1 MFLFQKIEETMM
13 KYTDARHAVGE
24 FILREPETLYQ
35 YTVSEIAE
43 KTFTS
48 KATVV
53 RFAKAMGYD
62 GWKEFMKDYIAEV
75 KYQKAHQNTVD
86 FNLPFQPDDSE
97 DTIMENIKKLQ
108 IESIRETADLLKKE
122 TLQKAADYL
131 VKAEHIV
138 IFCSSPNTYLG
149 ELFKRKLITIG
160 KHASVPVVGEAGI
173 VAASLSSRDCALIIS
188 YSGNSVS
195 QNPVNRIG
203 ILRKNQVPIIGIT
216 SGGDNYMRKNL
227 DCIFTMATRE
237 RLYTKIANYST
248 EESLNYILNVLFSCC
263 FARQYQKNL
272 DYKIKNS
279 RRLEQ
284 ERITMMNVMKEMDG
298 SD

>member
-1 MFLFQKIEETMM
+1 MM

-24 FILREPETLYQ
+24 FILREPENLYQ

-86 FNLPFQPDDSE
+86 FNIPFQQGDSE
-97 DTIMENIKKLQ
+97 ETIIENIKKVQ
-108 IESIRETADLLKKE
+108 MESIRETADLIKPEMLR
-122 TLQKAADYL
+122 KAACYL
-131 VKAEHIV
+131 EQAEQIV

-160 KHASVPVVGEAGI
+160 KHAVVPIGGESGI
-173 VAASLSSRDCALIIS
+173 VAASLGPGDCALIIS

-203 ILRKNQVPIIGIT
+203 ILKKNHVPVIGIT

-263 FARQYQKNL
+263 FARQYRENL
-272 DYKIKNS
+272 DFKIKNS

-284 ERITMMNVMKEMDG
+284 ERLTMMNAMKEMNGPD
-298 SD
+298 

>member
-24 FILREPETLYQ
+24 FILQEPDTLYQ

-75 KYQKAHQNTVD
+75 NYQKAHQNTVD
-86 FNLPFQPDDSE
+86 FNMPFEQDDSV
-97 DTIMENIKKLQ
+97 DTIIENMKTLQ
-108 IESIRETADLLKKE
+108 IETIRETADLLRKE
-122 TLQKAADYL
+122 TLQNAADYL
-131 VKAEHIV
+131 VKANRIV

-149 ELFKRKLITIG
+149 ELFKRKLFTIG
-160 KHASVPVVGEAGI
+160 KNASVPISGESGI
-173 VAASLSSRDCALIIS
+173 VAASLSPQDCALIIS

-203 ILRKNQVPIIGIT
+203 ILKKNHVPIIGIT

-227 DCIFTMATRE
+227 DCIFTMATKE

-263 FARQYQKNL
+263 FVRQYKQNL
-272 DYKIKNS
+272 DFKIKNS
-279 RRLEQ
+279 RMLEQ
-284 ERITMMNVMKEMDG
+284 ERITMMNTMKEINNPD
-298 SD
+298 

>member
-13 KYTDARHAVGE
+13 RYTDARHAVGE
-24 FILREPETLYQ
+24 FILREPEQLYQ
-35 YTVSEIAE
+35 YTVTEIAE

-75 KYQKAHQNTVD
+75 KYQKSHENTVD
-86 FNLPFQPDDSE
+86 FNMPFQQDDSV
-97 DTIMENIKKLQ
+97 DTIVENIKKLQ
-108 IESIRETADLLKKE
+108 METIRETADLLNKE
-122 TLQKAADYL
+122 ALNRATDYL
-131 VKAEHIV
+131 DKARHIE

-160 KHASVPVVGEAGI
+160 KSANVAASGEAGI
-173 VAASLSSRDCALIIS
+173 VAASLGPQDCALIIS

-195 QNPVNRIG
+195 RNPVNRIG
-203 ILRKNQVPIIGIT
+203 ILKKNHVPIIGIT
-216 SGGDNYMRKNL
+216 SGGDNYIRKNL
-227 DCIFTMATRE
+227 DCVFTMSSRE

-263 FARQYQKNL
+263 FARHYKQNL
-272 DYKIKNS
+272 DFKVKNS
-279 RRLEQ
+279 RLLEH
-284 ERITMMNVMKEMDG
+284 ERITMMKAMKEMND

>member
-24 FILREPETLYQ
+24 FILREPEALYQ

-43 KTFTS
+43 KTYTS

-53 RFAKAMGYD
+53 RFAQAMGYE

-75 KYQKAHQNTVD
+75 KYQKDHQNTVD
-86 FNLPFQPDDSE
+86 FNMPFQKGDNE
-97 DTIMENIKKLQ
+97 DIIIENIKKLQ
-108 IESIRETADLLKKE
+108 IESIQETADLLKKE
-122 TLQKAADYL
+122 NLKKATDYL
-131 VKAEHIV
+131 LRAEQIV

-149 ELFKRKLITIG
+149 ELFKRKFLTIG
-160 KHASVPVVGEAGI
+160 KRAIVPVGGESGI
-173 VAASLSSRDCALIIS
+173 VSASLGPQDCALIIS

-203 ILRKNQVPIIGIT
+203 ILKKNRVPIIGIT

-263 FARQYQKNL
+263 FARQYEQNL
-272 DYKIKNS
+272 EFKIENA

-284 ERITMMNVMKEMDG
+284 ERITKMNVMKEMNGPD
-298 SD
+298 

>member
-13 KYTDARHAVGE
+13 KYTDARHSVGE
-24 FILREPETLYQ
+24 FILREPENLYQ

-86 FNLPFQPDDSE
+86 FNMPFGPGDSE
-97 DTIMENIKKLQ
+97 ETIIENIKKVQ

-122 TLQKAADYL
+122 TLQKAADCL
-131 VKAEHIV
+131 VKAEQIV

-160 KHASVPVVGEAGI
+160 KHASVPVIGESGI
-173 VAASLSSRDCALIIS
+173 VAASLGPRDCALIIS

-203 ILRKNQVPIIGIT
+203 ILKKNHVPVIGIT

-227 DCIFTMATRE
+227 DCVFTMATRE
-237 RLYTKIANYST
+237 RLYTKSANYST

-263 FARQYQKNL
+263 FARQYQENL
-272 DYKIKNS
+272 DFKIKNS

-284 ERITMMNVMKEMDG
+284 ERLTMMNVMKEMNGPD
-298 SD
+298 

>member
-62 GWKEFMKDYIAEV
+62 GWKEFMKDYVAEV

-138 IFCSSPNTYLG
+138 IFCNSPNTYLG

-173 VAASLSSRDCALIIS
+173 VAASLSARDCALIIS

-203 ILRKNQVPIIGIT
+203 ILKKNQVPIIGIT

-263 FARQYQKNL
+263 FARQYQQNL

>member
-1 MFLFQKIEETMM
+1 MFLFQRIEETMM
-13 KYTDARHAVGE
+13 RYTDARHAVGE
-24 FILREPETLYQ
+24 FILREPEKLYQ

-75 KYQKAHQNTVD
+75 NYQKAHQNTVD
-86 FNLPFQPDDSE
+86 FNMPFRQEDGM
-97 DTIMENIKKLQ
+97 DTIIENIKKLQ
-108 IESIRETADLLKKE
+108 IESIRDTADLLKRE
-122 TLQKAADYL
+122 DLQKATDYL
-131 VKAEHIV
+131 VKADRIV

-160 KHASVPVVGEAGI
+160 KNASVPVIGESGI
-173 VAASLSSRDCALIIS
+173 VAASLGPRDCALIIS
-188 YSGNSVS
+188 YTGNSVS
-195 QNPVNRIG
+195 QNPVSRIG
-203 ILRKNQVPIIGIT
+203 VLKKNQVPIIGIT
-216 SGGDNYMRKNL
+216 SGGDNYMRKNIN
-227 DCIFTMATRE
+227 CILTMATRE

-263 FARQYQKNL
+263 FARQYKQNL

-279 RRLEQ
+279 RLLEQ
-284 ERITMMNVMKEMDG
+284 ERITMMHVMREMNDP
-298 SD
+298 D

>member
-13 KYTDARHAVGE
+13 RYTDARHAVGE
-24 FILREPETLYQ
+24 FILQEPENLYQ
-35 YTVSEIAE
+35 YTVTEIAA

-75 KYQKAHQNTVD
+75 KYQKAHENTVD
-86 FNLPFQPDDSE
+86 FNIPFQKDDSV
-97 DTIMENIKKLQ
+97 DTIIENIKKLQ
-108 IESIRETADLLKKE
+108 IESIRETADLLDKDNLRRA
-122 TLQKAADYL
+122 TDYL
-131 VKAEHIV
+131 DRASHIE

-160 KHASVPVVGEAGI
+160 KSANVAISGEAGLM
-173 VAASLSSRDCALIIS
+173 AASLGPQDCALVIS

-203 ILRKNQVPIIGIT
+203 ILKKNRVPIIGIT

-227 DCIFTMATRE
+227 DCILTMSTRE

-248 EESLNYILNVLFSCC
+248 EESLGYILNVLFSCC
-263 FARQYQKNL
+263 FARQYKKNL
-272 DYKIKNS
+272 DFKIKNS
-279 RRLEQ
+279 RLLEQ
-284 ERITMMNVMKEMDG
+284 ERITMMNEMKETNTPD
-298 SD
+298 

>member
-62 GWKEFMKDYIAEV
+62 GWKEFMKDYVAEV

-86 FNLPFQPDDSE
+86 FNMPFQPGDSE
-97 DTIMENIKKLQ
+97 DIIIENIKKLQ
-108 IESIRETADLLKKE
+108 IESIRETADLMKKE
-122 TLQKAADYL
+122 TLQKAADCL
-131 VKAEHIV
+131 IKAEQIV
-138 IFCSSPNTYLG
+138 IFCNSPNTYLG

-160 KHASVPVVGEAGI
+160 KHAVVPVGGESGI
-173 VAASLSSRDCALIIS
+173 VAASLGPQDCALIIS

-203 ILRKNQVPIIGIT
+203 ILKKNHVPIIGIT

-263 FARQYQKNL
+263 FAREYKQNF
-272 DYKIKNS
+272 DFKIKNS

-284 ERITMMNVMKEMDG
+284 ERITMMNAMKEMNGPD
-298 SD
+298 

>member
-13 KYTDARHAVGE
+13 RYTDARHAVGE
-24 FILREPETLYQ
+24 FILQEPENLYQ
-35 YTVSEIAE
+35 YTVTEIAE

-75 KYQKAHQNTVD
+75 KYQKNHGNTVD
-86 FNLPFQPDDSE
+86 FNIPFHQDDSV
-97 DTIMENIKKLQ
+97 DTIVESIKKLQ
-108 IESIRETADLLKKE
+108 METIRETADLLNKEVLKKA
-122 TLQKAADYL
+122 TDYL
-131 VKAEHIV
+131 DRARHIE

-160 KHASVPVVGEAGI
+160 KSANVALNGEAGI
-173 VAASLSSRDCALIIS
+173 VAASLGPQDCALIIS

-195 QNPVNRIG
+195 QNPINRIS
-203 ILRKNQVPIIGIT
+203 ILKKNCVPMIGIT
-216 SGGDNYMRKNL
+216 SGGDNYIRKNL
-227 DCIFTMATRE
+227 DCVFTMSSRE
-237 RLYTKIANYST
+237 RLYSKIANYST

-263 FARQYQKNL
+263 FARH
-272 DYKIKNS
+272 YKENFDFKIQNS
-279 RRLEQ
+279 RLLEH
-284 ERITMMNVMKEMDG
+284 ERITMMKEMDD

>member
-24 FILREPETLYQ
+24 FILQEPEKLYQ
-35 YTVSEIAE
+35 YTVTEIAA

-75 KYQKAHQNTVD
+75 KYQKDHKNTVD
-86 FNLPFQPDDSE
+86 FNIPFQKDDSV

-108 IESIRETADLLKKE
+108 IDSINETEDLIDGDVLLKAVDHLTGAKRIE
-122 TLQKAADYL
+122 
-131 VKAEHIV
+131 
-138 IFCSSPNTYLG
+138 IFCNSPNTYLA

-160 KHASVPVVGEAGI
+160 KSADVATRGEAGL
-173 VAASLSSRDCALIIS
+173 VAATLGPQDCALIIS
-188 YSGNSVS
+188 YSGNSVD

-203 ILRKNQVPIIGIT
+203 ILKKNHVPIIGIT

-227 DCIFTMATRE
+227 DCVFTMCTRE

-263 FARQYQKNL
+263 FARNYKANL
-272 DYKIKNS
+272 DFKIKNS
-279 RRLEQ
+279 RMLEQ
-284 ERITMMNVMKEMDG
+284 ERITMMKDIK
-298 SD
+298 DQD

>member
-24 FILREPETLYQ
+24 FILQEPENLYQ
-35 YTVSEIAE
+35 YTITEIAA

-75 KYQKAHQNTVD
+75 KYQKDHKNTLD
-86 FNLPFQPDDSE
+86 FNMPFQKDDSV
-97 DTIMENIKKLQ
+97 DTIIENIKKLQ
-108 IESIRETADLLKKE
+108 IESISETADLLKKE
-122 TLQKAADYL
+122 VLQKATDYL
-131 VKAEHIV
+131 VRANQIE
-138 IFCSSPNTYLG
+138 IFCSSPNTYAG

-160 KHASVPVVGEAGI
+160 KRANVAVSGEAGI
-173 VAASLSSRDCALIIS
+173 VAASLGPQDCALIIS

-195 QNPVNRIG
+195 RNPVNRIG
-203 ILRKNQVPIIGIT
+203 ILKKNHVPIIGIT

-227 DCIFTMATRE
+227 DCIFTMCTRE

-248 EESLNYILNVLFSCC
+248 EESLNYLLNVLFSCC
-263 FARQYQKNL
+263 FARQYEQNL
-272 DYKIKNS
+272 DFKIKNS
-279 RRLEQ
+279 RLLEQ
-284 ERITMMNVMKEMDG
+284 ERLTMINELKEMNTD
-298 SD
+298 D

>member
-24 FILREPETLYQ
+24 FILQEPEKLYQ
-35 YTVSEIAE
+35 YTVTEIAA

-75 KYQKAHQNTVD
+75 KYQKDHKNTVD
-86 FNLPFQPDDSE
+86 FNMPFQKDDSV

-108 IESIRETADLLKKE
+108 IDSINETADLIDKKV
-122 TLQKAADYL
+122 LQKAVDHLAG
-131 VKAEHIV
+131 ANRIE
-138 IFCSSPNTYLG
+138 IFCNSPNTYLA

-160 KHASVPVVGEAGI
+160 KSADVAIRGEAGL
-173 VAASLSSRDCALIIS
+173 VAATLGPQDCALIIS
-188 YSGNSVS
+188 YSGNSVD

-203 ILRKNQVPIIGIT
+203 ILKKNHVPIIGIT

-227 DCIFTMATRE
+227 DCVFTMCTRE

-248 EESLNYILNVLFSCC
+248 EESLNYILNILFSCC
-263 FARQYQKNL
+263 FARNYKENL
-272 DYKIKNS
+272 DFKIGNS
-279 RRLEQ
+279 RMLEH
-284 ERITMMNVMKEMDG
+284 ERITMMKEIKDQ
-298 SD
+298 D